1 MSTSTNQTP
10 AQLPEKIRT
19 LKIIHLAILGGVI
32 FIYVLLGDI
41 SMEILHI
48 PPLDTLSMT
57 FFAMPFFAFA
67 LGNLLFHQQL
77 KKADRKLSPNDN
89 FGVYQTG
96 SIIRWAIL
104 ELAAFVI
111 LLLAPEHLIFG
122 IFTILILAFLR
133 PTETRVEAAL
143 QYLD

>member
-19 LKIIHLAILGGVI
+19 RKIIHLALVGGVI
-32 FIYVLLGDI
+32 FIYVWLGDI
-41 SMEILHI
+41 SIEILHI

-57 FFAMPFFAFA
+57 FFAMPFSAFA
-67 LGNLLFHQQL
+67 LRNLLFHQQL

>member
-19 LKIIHLAILGGVI
+19 LKIIHLVTSGGVI

-67 LGNLLFHQQL
+67 LGNLLFHQYL
-77 KKADRKLSPNDN
+77 TKAARKLRPNDN
-89 FGVYQTG
+89 FGIYQTG
-96 SIIRWAIL
+96 SIITWSS
-104 ELAAFVI
+104 
-111 LLLAPEHLIFG
+111 
-122 IFTILILAFLR
+122 
-133 PTETRVEAAL
+133 
-143 QYLD
+143 